1 MIDNI
6 KEKQPNR
13 GIRKRNEM
21 SFLNFAI
28 IIAKYKKYIIVFPF
42 IVGIVVAIYSL
53 TIPTLYT
60 ANTVILPPQ
69 QQSSATAMLASQ
81 LGALAG
87 GAAGLN
93 IKNPNDVYLAM
104 LKSRSLQD
112 NMTRR
117 YGLMQA
123 YNVNKLIDARS
134 RLDGATKVAVAKD
147 GLITV
152 SVDDTNPKRAAILAN
167 GYIEELQNMTQV
179 FAVTEA
185 SQRRLFYEK
194 QLLLVKQ
201 QLSDAEIA
209 LKQSQELSGL
219 IQLDAQ
225 ANGLVQA
232 TANIKAQI
240 SMKEVQL
247 VAMRSFATNSN
258 PDYIRTQQ
266 EINGL
271 RSQLVKVE
279 TGTINY
285 RKAPSAALEYIRK
298 VRDVKYYEAINEL
311 LGKQYEM
318 AKLDESRQSSLI
330 QVLDKAEVPEKRS
343 KPKRSQLVLLSVIAG
358 FIVSLIGVFVVELI
372 RLAREDDEFNER
384 LRYFLRLIKTW

>member
-81 LGALAG
+81 LGA
-87 GAAGLN
+87 N